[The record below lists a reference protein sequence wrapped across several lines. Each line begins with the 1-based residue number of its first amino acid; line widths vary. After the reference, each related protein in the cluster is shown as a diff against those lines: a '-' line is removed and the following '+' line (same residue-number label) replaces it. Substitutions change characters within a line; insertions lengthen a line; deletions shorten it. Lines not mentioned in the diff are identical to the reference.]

1 MLLQNKL
8 ISAAGII
15 LLASLAM
22 PAGAGTLYKWTT
34 EDGSVAFSD
43 DLKRIPERYRDRV
56 ATIQT
61 GGLDNYERF
70 TPADSAAQGEQR
82 RLLEERLER
91 LRAQNQPP
99 VMVAVPAPGAGGPVS
114 ETIVQVND
122 STALRI
128 PATASDE
135 EPIVVE
141 EVRVLRK
148 GSNITI
154 HDTVVRQGDKVLV
167 VVRPAQW
174 MQGGPDYIDEED
186 LFE

>member
-1 MLLQNKL
+1 MLPHSKL

-15 LLASLAM
+15 LLAALAT
-22 PAGAGTLYKWTT
+22 PVAAGTLFKWNA
-34 EDGSVAFSD
+34 EDGSVAFTD
-43 DLKRIPERYRDRV
+43 DPERIPERYRSQV
-56 ATIQT
+56 ESIESQ
-61 GGLDNYERF
+61 GLETYTRL
-70 TPADSAAQGEQR
+70 TPADPHAMANHR
-82 RLLEERLER
+82 ERLAERLQR
-91 LRAQNQPP
+91 LRARGAREET
-99 VMVAVPAPGAGGPVS
+99 VAVRAAPAAPVS

-122 STALRI
+122 DTALRI

-135 EPIVVE
+135 GPIVVE

-174 MQGGPDYIDEED
+174 MQGGPDYLDEDE